1 MSYNSN
7 KQLTHKQKLAIEVM
21 AVSPKFNQKELA
33 KELGVCNKTIVNWLN
48 DPTVIDAIYKRYME
62 VAGIKLPAVI
72 TAMIREAEEGNVQA
86 GRLVLEHFGKL
97 DNRVKV
103 QVVSPFEKFLKY
115 DLTEEIED
123 AEFIENDEVIDDLKL
138 ISSQYHDI
146 VGKDIDLPNRN
157 PVNNNPGVRKH
168 DEQRRNA
175 LSTQYEKK
183 KLEKVQIQKNMYQRR
198 KRAKEVGLELLPR
211 GRQTQSV
218 RNKWWDELERLEL
231 IKFGE
236 IRGERF

>member
-1 MSYNSN
+1 
-7 KQLTHKQKLAIEVM
+7 M

-157 PVNNNPGVRKH
+157 PVNNNPGARKH

>member
-1 MSYNSN
+1 
-7 KQLTHKQKLAIEVM
+7 
-21 AVSPKFNQKELA
+21 
-33 KELGVCNKTIVNWLN
+33 
-48 DPTVIDAIYKRYME
+48 
-62 VAGIKLPAVI
+62 
-72 TAMIREAEEGNVQA
+72 MIREAEEGNVQA